1 MSSSYSSRAKSLS
14 INSTTRNRSRS
25 RTNKSLTYSRKSES
39 TRTSRK
45 ETCVTPEFCSGMI
58 SKGRVLASG
67 GFGLIVAFRQF
78 AIKLIRSSTT
88 CNEAAVEYDTM
99 KRVWDAFEV
108 AKQRTSN
115 PNVRKALS
123 LIRPVQPKYHWTQ
136 AFTIG
141 NESFSCGIVTALIR
155 GAPTLTLMR
164 DPAVAELFPR
174 VMVLPSLAYPSGL
187 SLRDA
192 NEPVSSSNPPRYF
205 VLNIADAIRFYPS
218 KVIDFSE
225 EFPYRLGVL
234 LATMTFLA
242 ELVLIDVELLLGA
255 PSDSRLYVLDF
266 GMCRPLQSTT
276 PFDVGREIVNIG
288 GPFFTKDIFPTPVD
302 TLWFPIFERAFQ
314 ETALSFGV
322 NPAAVNEVVR
332 GMRAEL

>member
-14 INSTTRNRSRS
+14 IKSTTRNRSRS
-25 RTNKSLTYSRKSES
+25 RTNKSLSYSRKSDS
-39 TRTSRK
+39 TSRK
-45 ETCVTPEFCSGMI
+45 HTCVTPELCSGMT

-67 GFGLIVAFRQF
+67 GFGLIVAYRQF
-78 AIKLIRSSTT
+78 AIKLIRSGTT
-88 CNEAAVEYDTM
+88 CKEAAVEYDTM
-99 KRVWDAFEV
+99 KRVWDAFAT

-115 PNVRKALS
+115 PKVRKALS

-141 NESFSCGIVTALIR
+141 NESFSCGIVTSLIK
-155 GAPTLTLMR
+155 GAPTLTLTR
-164 DPAVAELFPR
+164 DPSAVELFPR
-174 VMVLPSLAYPSGL
+174 VMVLPSLGYPSGL

-192 NEPVSSSNPPRYF
+192 DEPLSTSNPPRYF
-205 VLNIADAIRFYPS
+205 VLNIADAIRFYPPN
-218 KVIDFSE
+218 VIDFSE

-255 PSDSRLYVLDF
+255 PTDPRLYVLDF
-266 GMCRPLQSTT
+266 GMCRPFKSTT
-276 PFDVGREIVNIG
+276 PFEIGREIVNYQ
-288 GPFFTKDIFPTPVD
+288 GPFYTKDIFPTPVD
-302 TLWFPIFERAFQ
+302 IPWYPIFERAFQ
-314 ETALSFGV
+314 ETALSLGV
-322 NPAAVNEVVR
+322 NPTAVKEVVR